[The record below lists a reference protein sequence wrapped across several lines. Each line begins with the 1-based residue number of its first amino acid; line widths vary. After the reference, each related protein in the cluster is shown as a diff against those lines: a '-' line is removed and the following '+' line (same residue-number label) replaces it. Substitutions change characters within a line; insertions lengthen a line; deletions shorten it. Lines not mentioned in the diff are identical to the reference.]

1 MVGVRQDVSMTE
13 MLAPRGRRS
22 PATGDWLRIFTHETL

>member
-1 MVGVRQDVSMTE
+1 MVGVWQAVSMTE

-22 PATGDWLRIFTHETL
+22 PATGDWLSTFTHETL